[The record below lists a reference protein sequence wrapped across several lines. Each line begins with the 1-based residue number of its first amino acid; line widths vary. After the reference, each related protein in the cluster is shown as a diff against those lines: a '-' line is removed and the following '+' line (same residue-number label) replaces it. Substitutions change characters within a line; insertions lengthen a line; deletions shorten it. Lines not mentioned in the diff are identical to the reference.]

1 MMLRFI
7 AWLHVGSAACVLLLA
22 AGCAIPPRP
31 PAEPASMHI
40 ARNGRFAVRYAD
52 AQGEARDLYGHF
64 SWRENGQRVSLHLSN
79 PLGQTLALIQSEP
92 SSASLKVPGHALQT
106 APHMEDLMQNAL
118 GFALPIS
125 ALRHWIHAMA
135 APEARALIQ
144 SGPNGGHALRI
155 QQDGWTD
162 YILCVSRQI
171 HTADGSRCLFWPRSL
186 RSNRTGI
193 WNHPPY
199 GFGGWFQMPV

>member
-155 QQDGWTD
+155 QQDGWTVY
-162 YILCVSRQI
+162 YIDAERAAQAQQI
-171 HTADGSRCLFWPRSL
+171 HLTRAK
-186 RSNRTGI
+186 
-193 WNHPPY
+193 PPIDVKLVL
-199 GFGGWFQMPV
+199 QP